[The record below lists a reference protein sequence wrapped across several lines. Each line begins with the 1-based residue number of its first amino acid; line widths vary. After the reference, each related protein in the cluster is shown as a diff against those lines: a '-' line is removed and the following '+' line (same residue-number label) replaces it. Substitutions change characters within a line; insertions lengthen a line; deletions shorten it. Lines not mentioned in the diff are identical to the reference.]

1 MKGEV
6 ERREERWGRKK
17 RREEN
22 KKGGEGRGS
31 IEVNSTTHNKRTKW
45 KLEQ

>member
-1 MKGEV
+1 MKGGG
-6 ERREERWGRKK
+6 REKRGKLGRKK